1 MASREKDEDTNAIG
15 KELWAA
21 LKRDPLDKEQIKLL
35 LEFGAPAN
43 FREPDSRKFDLTP
56 LHLAAEKGNLRA
68 VKKLVNNPYSPA
80 DRNKRNRDDETATQ
94 VAERKQ
100 RKSVLHYL
108 LNDYANDGDV
118 RSDGDA
124 NVNVSTSAGSSVTVS
139 PTGGTVNIIV
149 GDHGTINLND
159 GN

>member
-43 FREPDSRKFDLTP
+43 FREPDSRKTGRTPLHFVVWDVNGNEELMEMLLKHGADTNLSDSFDLTP

-80 DRNKRNRDDETATQ
+80 DRNKRNR
-94 VAERKQ
+94 
-100 RKSVLHYL
+100 
-108 LNDYANDGDV
+108 V
-118 RSDGDA
+118 RA
-124 NVNVSTSAGSSVTVS
+124 RCHCN
-139 PTGGTVNIIV
+139 
-149 GDHGTINLND
+149 NLAIQYS
-159 GN
+159 